1 LRNEN
6 TVPTFKDFL
15 LSEYQNIAQAHFKS
29 TENISTFFRYYVL
42 IMSIPISVIGYL
54 FMSSEGELN
63 FLMTLGIY
71 KLPLAIASLSLYVI
85 GLGVFCFIVNLRMDV
100 ILYARV
106 VNGIRKH
113 FYDDWD
119 EDVNTKLRLRVLPQ
133 SPQLPSYFEGSFA
146 VVAMLVFSVI
156 NSGYGLL
163 GSYILASSLLGAIS
177 SFSAMVIL
185 HLLIYFRYCEH
196 RERAYIRSNILG
208 IDIDGVLCE
217 HRKQF
222 CSLLRSNTGKIL
234 DPNQITVIPVH
245 EHPDLDVTR
254 EDERKVMND
263 PKYWVDMDVFRGA
276 AETIKKLKKTL
287 KLSIYIF
294 TWRGWPSVKDRNDLA
309 KYRKEFSKH
318 CGRPLV
324 LKSMLYR
331 IIPRMADP
339 LKTITKKWL
348 KKHGFL
354 YDRFIFEKGNDFSSD
369 PRGKFRN
376 RFSIAR
382 KKKIRF
388 FVEDDIEKATK
399 LSYVCDVVFLF
410 SHPYNEFHTNQPPR
424 VGQLIQGL
432 PSNVI
437 RVRSWSE
444 IYQEIRRLS

>member
-1 LRNEN
+1 
-6 TVPTFKDFL
+6 
-15 LSEYQNIAQAHFKS
+15 
-29 TENISTFFRYYVL
+29 
-42 IMSIPISVIGYL
+42 MSIPISVIGYL
-54 FMSSEGELN
+54 LVYSAGEPS
-63 FLMTLGIY
+63 FLETLGRYDI
-71 KLPLAIASLSLYVI
+71 PVAIASLSLYAI

-100 ILYARV
+100 ILYARA

-113 FYDDWD
+113 FYDERD
-119 EDVNTKLRLRVLPQ
+119 EDINTKLRHRVLPQ

-146 VVAMLVFSVI
+146 LIAMLVFSVI

-163 GSYILASSLLGAIS
+163 GSYIFTYSLLGAIS
-177 SFSAMVIL
+177 SYSAMVVL
-185 HLLIYFRYCEH
+185 HLLVYFRYCEH

-222 CSLLRSNTGKIL
+222 CSLLRTNTGKRL
-234 DPNQITVIPVH
+234 EPNQIRIIPVH
-245 EHPDLDVTR
+245 EHPGLGVTR
-254 EDERKVMND
+254 EDERKVFND
-263 PKYWVDMDVFRGA
+263 PKYWVNMNVFRDA
-276 AETIKKLKKTL
+276 AETIKKLKNTL

-294 TWRGWPSVKDRNDLA
+294 TWRGWPDIENRNDLA
-309 KYRKEFSKH
+309 ECRKEFSKH
-318 CGRPLV
+318 CGRPLI

-331 IIPRMADP
+331 LMPRMTP
-339 LKTITKKWL
+339 LKPITKEWL
-348 KKHGFL
+348 KKNHFL
-354 YDRFIFEKGNDFSSD
+354 YKKFIFEKGNDFSSD
-369 PRGKFRN
+369 PQGNFRN

-399 LSYVCDVVFLF
+399 LSYICDVVFLF
-410 SHPYNEFHTNQPPR
+410 SHPYNEFHPNQPPR
-424 VGQLIQGL
+424 VSQLIKGL